1 MQEMSRKNKL
11 FTDSVIRRMT
21 RVALSCGAINLAQG
35 FPDFDP
41 PKALTDRLAEV
52 SALGP
57 HQYPITMGAPNF
69 RQALARKAGRFM
81 GRTLDPETD
90 MVVTIGSTEAMVDTI
105 FALTNPG
112 DKIIMFSPY
121 FENYRAQ
128 AIMADCEPIF
138 VPLVP
143 PAFNFDANVL
153 EDAFKQGAKAILICN
168 PSNPSGKVFT
178 YDELKLISEL
188 CIKYDA
194 FAIMDEVYEHIVYE
208 GHKHIY
214 MNSLP
219 GMWERTVSCS
229 SLSKTY
235 SITGWR
241 LGYAIAPKPI
251 MDRIKQYH
259 DFNTVGAPSPLMEA
273 AVVGLDMP
281 DSYYKE
287 FGDHYAHMKK
297 LFTDGLKQIGIPF
310 TDPQG
315 AYFVLADIGPYLRK
329 GESDVDF
336 CLEMAEK
343 VGVACVPGT
352 SFFNENVNN
361 IVRVH
366 FAKKDETLYEALD
379 RLSHLKE
386 NALRKTSLPYICG
399 RLVCVYRTVSRRLRP
414 YPAAAAASS
423 TACRPAPRP
432 AGRKSPR
439 CGQTAFPAQ
448 RAAASAPAADRCGR
462 GCCLTRG
469 SCGRRAGTAA
479 AASPLPAAARR
490 GSRGRRPSRRA
501 GGSDGPSPGCRKRRS
516 SSTGRPFQPA
526 GSRSARPR
534 SDTHA

>member
-1 MQEMSRKNKL
+1 MQELSRKNKL

-21 RVALSCGAINLAQG
+21 RISLACGAINLAQG

-69 RQALARKAGRFM
+69 RRALAKKCGRFM
-81 GRTLDPETD
+81 GRTLDPETE

-128 AIMADCEPIF
+128 AIMADCEPVF

-143 PAFNFDANVL
+143 PTFNFDPEVL
-153 EDAFKQGAKAILICN
+153 ENAFKQGAKAILICN

-178 YDELKLISEL
+178 REELKFIADL
-188 CIKYDA
+188 CIKYDVY
-194 FAIMDEVYEHIVYE
+194 AIMDEVYEHIVFDDN
-208 GHKHIY
+208 KHIY
-214 MNSLP
+214 MNSIE

-241 LGYAIAPKPI
+241 LGYAIAPKNL

-259 DFNTVGAPSPLMEA
+259 DFNTVGAASPLMEA
-273 AVVGLDMP
+273 AVVGLEMP

-287 FGDHYAHMKK
+287 FGDHYAHMKH
-297 LFTDGLKQIGIPF
+297 LFTKGLDEIGIPY

-315 AYFVLADIGPYLRK
+315 AYFVLANIEPYMKK
-329 GESDVDF
+329 GQSDVDF
-336 CLEMAEK
+336 CEKMAEK
-343 VGVACVPGT
+343 VGVACVPGS
-352 SFFNENVNN
+352 SFFEEDINN

-366 FAKKDETLYEALD
+366 FAKKDDTLYEALN
-379 RLSHLKE
+379 RLSNIKKML
-386 NALRKTSLPYICG
+386 
-399 RLVCVYRTVSRRLRP
+399 
-414 YPAAAAASS
+414 
-423 TACRPAPRP
+423 
-432 AGRKSPR
+432 
-439 CGQTAFPAQ
+439 
-448 RAAASAPAADRCGR
+448 D
-462 GCCLTRG
+462 
-469 SCGRRAGTAA
+469 
-479 AASPLPAAARR
+479 
-490 GSRGRRPSRRA
+490 
-501 GGSDGPSPGCRKRRS
+501 
-516 SSTGRPFQPA
+516 
-526 GSRSARPR
+526 
-534 SDTHA
+534 

>member
-1 MQEMSRKNKL
+1 MQNYSRKCEQ

-21 RVALSCGAINLAQG
+21 RIALGCGAINLAQG

-41 PKALTDRLAEV
+41 PKALTDRLAEI
-52 SALGP
+52 STLGP

-69 RQALARKAGRFM
+69 RQALARKCGRFM
-81 GRTLDPETD
+81 GRKLDPETE

-143 PAFNFDANVL
+143 PTFDFDANLL

-178 YDELKLISEL
+178 EAELK
-188 CIKYDA
+188 CIAEMAIRYDTYV
-194 FAIMDEVYEHIVYE
+194 IMDEVYEHIVYAP
-208 GHKHIY
+208 HKHIY

-251 MDRIKQYH
+251 MDRIKQFH
-259 DFNTVGAPSPLMEA
+259 DFNTVGSPSVLMEA
-273 AVVGLDMP
+273 AIAGLDMP
-281 DSYYKE
+281 DSYYEE
-287 FGDHYAHMKK
+287 FGAHYAHMKR
-297 LFTDGLKQIGIPF
+297 LFTSGLDRIGIEY

-315 AYFVLADIGPYLRK
+315 AYFVLANIGQFLKP
-329 GESDVDF
+329 GQTDVEF
-336 CLEMAEK
+336 CEELAEK

-352 SFFNENVNN
+352 SFFMEDVNN

-366 FAKKDETLYEALD
+366 FAKKDDTLNEARN
-379 RLSHLKE
+379 RL
-386 NALRKTSLPYICG
+386 AAIRKQMG
-399 RLVCVYRTVSRRLRP
+399 
-414 YPAAAAASS
+414 
-423 TACRPAPRP
+423 
-432 AGRKSPR
+432 
-439 CGQTAFPAQ
+439 
-448 RAAASAPAADRCGR
+448 
-462 GCCLTRG
+462 
-469 SCGRRAGTAA
+469 
-479 AASPLPAAARR
+479 
-490 GSRGRRPSRRA
+490 
-501 GGSDGPSPGCRKRRS
+501 
-516 SSTGRPFQPA
+516 
-526 GSRSARPR
+526 
-534 SDTHA
+534 